1 MIAIFRKSAVD
12 LRKNAG
18 DRPCIAFGEN
28 RIGQAR
34 AGLRTAVRQA
44 PQGRR
49 QPGRRAAGPPAG
61 LTVGG

>member
-18 DRPCIAFGEN
+18 DRPAIVFVEN

-34 AGLRTAVRQA
+34 AGPRTTVRQA
-44 PQGRR
+44 PQSRR
-49 QPGRRAAGPPAG
+49 QPGGRAAGRPGG

>member
-34 AGLRTAVRQA
+34 AGPRTAVRQA

-49 QPGRRAAGPPAG
+49 QPGGRAD
-61 LTVGG
+61 

>member
-18 DRPCIAFGEN
+18 DWPGIVFGEN

-34 AGLRTAVRQA
+34 AGPRTAVRQA
-44 PQGRR
+44 RQSRR
-49 QPGRRAAGPPAG
+49 QPGGRSN
-61 LTVGG
+61 